1 LCSHALTF
9 ALAGFFRASLPTL
22 QLRFSLL
29 ELCSLLVRAMEGDCS
44 PLLDNVGGAP
54 KVAVEEVSATGSSS
68 EGSMETRSN
77 DDARI
82 DA

>member
-1 LCSHALTF
+1 
-9 ALAGFFRASLPTL
+9 
-22 QLRFSLL
+22 
-29 ELCSLLVRAMEGDCS
+29 MEGDRS
-44 PLLDNVGGAP
+44 PLLDNVGGAL

-77 DDARI
+77 DDART

>member
-1 LCSHALTF
+1 
-9 ALAGFFRASLPTL
+9 
-22 QLRFSLL
+22 
-29 ELCSLLVRAMEGDCS
+29 MEGDCS